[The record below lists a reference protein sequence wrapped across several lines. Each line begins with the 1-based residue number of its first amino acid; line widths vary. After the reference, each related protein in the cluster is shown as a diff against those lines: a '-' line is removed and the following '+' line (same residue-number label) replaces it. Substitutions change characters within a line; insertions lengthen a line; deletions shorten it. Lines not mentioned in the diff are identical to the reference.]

1 MILFMLLDRRGTKRF
16 LMFIFGGLRLLSLLL
31 FLHAKDIISN
41 SHLSNPV
48 GNHLSCIIFSRSL
61 LIIMK
66 NSKRFLVRLHIVI
79 GNLWCVL
86 TGSDTFTV
94 QEEVLVHLRLRVLLG
109 DVLDVT
115 LPALLLDLIHL
126 HTFNE

>member
-1 MILFMLLDRRGTKRF
+1 
-16 LMFIFGGLRLLSLLL
+16 MFFFGGLRLLGLQL
-31 FLHAKDIISN
+31 FLHAQDIIRN
-41 SHLSNPV
+41 GNLSYPV
-48 GNHLSCIIFSRSL
+48 GNQLSRIIFLRGL
-61 LIIMK
+61 LIIVS
-66 NSKRFLVRLHIVI
+66 NICFLIWLHIVI

-86 TGSDTFTV
+86 TDSDTFTV